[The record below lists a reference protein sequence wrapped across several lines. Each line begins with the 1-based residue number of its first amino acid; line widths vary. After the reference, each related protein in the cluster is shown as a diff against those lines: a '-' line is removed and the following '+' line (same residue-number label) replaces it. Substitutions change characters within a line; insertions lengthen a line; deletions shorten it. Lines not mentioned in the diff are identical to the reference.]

1 MPRVWHTIYCIFP
14 LAFSPNLDYNRQG
27 TNKTQGPRKETPMS
41 DALAIALELFA
52 KLPPDEQ
59 REIIALALALA
70 SQQ

>member
-1 MPRVWHTIYCIFP
+1 
-14 LAFSPNLDYNRQG
+14 
-27 TNKTQGPRKETPMS
+27 MS

-59 REIIALALALA
+59 RAIIALALVLA